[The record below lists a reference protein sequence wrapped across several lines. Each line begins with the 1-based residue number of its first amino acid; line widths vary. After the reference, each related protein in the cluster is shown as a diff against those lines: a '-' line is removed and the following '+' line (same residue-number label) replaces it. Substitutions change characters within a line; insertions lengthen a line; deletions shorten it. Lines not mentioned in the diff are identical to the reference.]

1 VCVCDAAAAA
11 AAGAG
16 EVVKPTVVHRDVNS
30 RNILV
35 KADLSL
41 CLCDFG
47 FAMKIA
53 TSCLA
58 QSNDEH
64 SSLAD
69 VRSLMCLTF
78 GF

>member
-1 VCVCDAAAAA
+1 MCCAVT
-11 AAGAG
+11 G

-30 RNILV
+30 RNVLV

-47 FAMKIA
+47 FAMKID
-53 TSCLA
+53 TSRLT
-58 QSNDEH
+58 QSNDQH

-69 VRSLMCLTF
+69 VRFLPHLSSAHF
-78 GF
+78 AF